1 MTNTN
6 DIDNDN
12 LTVKND
18 YGVDQ
23 IDALEGLEAVR
34 KRPGM
39 YIGTTTQ
46 KGVTHLI
53 WEVADNSIDEFVA
66 GFGKEIWIHVEKD
79 GTVTIKDNGRG
90 VPVGPHPKFRNPD
103 GSPKDALTVVCTQL
117 HAGGKFGKAG
127 SGYKVSAG
135 LHGVGIKTIT
145 ALSDYMKVEVRRN
158 GNVYRQEFSRC
169 YPITEVEVVGTCDI
183 NETGSTFT
191 YHPDDEI
198 FKQTLLPD
206 CKALQARMAELA
218 SLNAGL
224 RIYYTNDSSGVT
236 EEYFYEDGIVGYVK
250 RMAESKPALYDDV
263 LFFKGTYEVDP
274 DRHIIVEI
282 AFKHDDDDKPNETIK
297 SFANNINTHEG
308 GFHQDGF
315 RKAYRKFL
323 NKYGED
329 KKLLKAPL
337 PLAYLLEGI
346 NAIVSVKV
354 PEAEFEG
361 QTKTKLGNA
370 EAEDAVIAIFEQGIA
385 KYAKIPESDII
396 LETIILKSIR
406 AKEADEAA
414 RKARQ
419 LVKQGKKAKR
429 LALPGKLADC
439 TSKTYSELFIVEGNS
454 AGGSA
459 KSGRDRY
466 YQAILSLR
474 GKILNVEKSDIE
486 RLLTSDIIKNIIG
499 AVGTGIEAPGQTFEY
514 DKLRY
519 DKLILM
525 CDADVD
531 GAHIETLLLTLF
543 YNYMRP
549 LIEKGHVYAAQSP
562 LYRVVRKGEAVYLK
576 DDAEL
581 KEYRKKHPNS
591 EYQRFKG
598 LGEMNADQL
607 WETTM
612 DPATRTLVKISLSDA
627 ERSAETFMN
636 LMGKDAK
643 PRRDFIEAN
652 AHKVDL
658 TFT

>member
-1 MTNTN
+1 MADNIN
-6 DIDNDN
+6 DNDLKVEN
-12 LTVKND
+12 V

-46 KGVTHLI
+46 KGITHLI
-53 WEVADNSIDEFVA
+53 WEAADNSIDEFVA
-66 GFGKEIWIHVEKD
+66 GHGKEIWMHVEKD

-90 VPVGPHPKFRNPD
+90 IPVGPHPKFTNPD

-117 HAGGKFGKAG
+117 HAGGKFNGKD

-145 ALSDYMKVEVRRN
+145 ALSDFMKVEVRRN

-169 YPITEVEVVGTCDI
+169 FPVTDVEIVDTCDP
-183 NETGSTFT
+183 NETGTLIS

-206 CKALQARMAELA
+206 CKALQVRISELA

-224 RIYYTNDSSGVT
+224 RIYYSNDNT
-236 EEYFYEDGIVGYVK
+236 EVYEEFYFEDGIAGYVN
-250 RMAESKPALYDDV
+250 RLSADKPALYDDV
-263 LFFKGTYEVDP
+263 LFFKGVHKIDA

-282 AFKHDDDDKPNETIK
+282 AFKHDDDEKQNEVIK
-297 SFANNINTHEG
+297 SFANNINTGEG
-308 GFHQDGF
+308 GFHLDGF

-337 PLAYLLEGI
+337 PIAYLLEGI
-346 NAIVSVKV
+346 TAVVSVKV

-370 EAEDAVIAIFEQGIA
+370 EAEDAVISIFEKGIKEFSKNPKA
-385 KYAKIPESDII
+385 NEI

-406 AKEADEAA
+406 AKEADDAA
-414 RKARQ
+414 KKARQ

-429 LALPGKLADC
+429 LSLPGKLSDC
-439 TSKTYSELFIVEGNS
+439 SSKTYSELYIVEGDS

-459 KSGRDRY
+459 KQGRNRV
-466 YQAILSLR
+466 YQAILALR
-474 GKILNVEKSDIE
+474 GKLLNVEKSDLA
-486 RLLTSDIIKNIIG
+486 RLLNSETIKNIIG
-499 AVGTGIEAPGQTFEY
+499 AVGTGIDAPGQVFEK

-519 DKLILM
+519 DKIVIM

-549 LIEKGHVYAAQSP
+549 LIEDGHVYVAQPP
-562 LYRVVRKGEAVYLK
+562 LYRVAKKGEAIYLK
-576 DDAEL
+576 NDAEL
-581 KEYRKKHPNS
+581 KEFRKKHPS
-591 EYQRFKG
+591 QDVQRFKG

-612 DPATRTLVKISLSDA
+612 DPSTRTLVRINIDDA
-627 ERSAETFMN
+627 EAAATTFYT

-658 TFT
+658 TFA

>member
-1 MTNTN
+1 MSSEK
-6 DIDNDN
+6 DN
-12 LTVKND
+12 LTVNTD
-18 YGVDQ
+18 YGVEQ

-46 KGVTHLI
+46 KGVTHLV
-53 WEVADNSIDEFVA
+53 WEAADNSIDESVA
-66 GFGKEIWIHVEKD
+66 GFGSEVWISVETD
-79 GTVTIKDNGRG
+79 GTTTIKDKGRG
-90 VPVGPHPKFRNPD
+90 IPVGPHPKFKNAD
-103 GSPKDALTVVCTQL
+103 GTQKDTLTVVCTQL
-117 HAGGKFGKAG
+117 HAGGKFNQAG
-127 SGYKVSAG
+127 SAYKSSAG

-145 ALSDYMKVEVRRN
+145 ALSDHMVVEVRRN
-158 GNVYRQEFSRC
+158 GKIHRQEFSRC
-169 YPITEVEVVGTCDI
+169 YPVTEVEVIGECDI
-183 NETGSTFT
+183 NDTGTT
-191 YHPDDEI
+191 VQYHPDAEI

-206 CKALQARMAELA
+206 CKSLQARMAELA

-224 RIYYTNDSSGVT
+224 RIYYTNESTGHIED
-236 EEYFYEDGIVGYVK
+236 YYYEDGLIGYVN
-250 RMAESKPALYDDV
+250 RMVGEKPSLYDKVLYFKDTYDV
-263 LFFKGTYEVDP
+263 DEN
-274 DRHIIVEI
+274 RQIIVEI
-282 AFKHDDDDKPNETIK
+282 AFRHDDDDKAGETIK

-308 GFHQDGF
+308 GFHYDGF

-329 KKLLKAPL
+329 KGLLKAAL
-337 PLAYLLEGI
+337 PMGYLLEGI
-346 NAIVSVKV
+346 NAVVSVKV

-370 EAEDAVIAIFEQGIA
+370 EAEDAVIAVFEKGISEFS
-385 KYAKIPESDII
+385 KDPEADEI

-419 LVKQGKKAKR
+419 LVKQGKKAKK

-439 TSKTYSELFIVEGNS
+439 TSKTYSELYIVEGDS

-459 KSGRDRY
+459 KSGRNRY

-474 GKILNVEKSDIE
+474 GKILNVEKSSLE
-486 RLLTSDIIKNIIG
+486 RMLNSEMIKNIIG
-499 AVGTGIEAPGQTFEY
+499 AVGTGIDSPGQKFEY
-514 DKLRY
+514 EKLRY
-519 DKLILM
+519 DKIIFM

-531 GAHIETLLLTLF
+531 GSHIEALLLTLF

-549 LIEKGHVYAAQSP
+549 LIEKGHVYAAQPP
-562 LYRVVRKGEAVYLK
+562 LYRVVKKNESIYLK
-576 DDAEL
+576 DDHEL
-581 KEYRKKHPNS
+581 KEYTKKHPNA
-591 EYQRFKG
+591 EVQRFKG

-612 DPATRTLVKISLSDA
+612 DPKERTLLQITLEDA
-627 ERSAETFMN
+627 ERASTVFSE
-636 LMGKDAK
+636 LMGGDAK

-658 TFT
+658 SFT